1 MPSSARLLSFL
12 LSALLFAG
20 CSAQLVKTADEMA
33 ARGEWDEA
41 VLTYRDIYQKNPEK
55 LDYRMKYTRA
65 RIEAAQI
72 HFSRG
77 EEALSKGEH
86 ESAMLEFQ
94 AAILLDPSLERAK
107 SSLRKTKKIMDS
119 LYYYGKGVESLKGG
133 DEKGAKAAFKKA
145 VSLNPENQ
153 AASLELEK
161 LKKQQ
166 KVVMDGYELDIKSQA
181 NITLEFKDAGIK
193 KVFEVISRLSG
204 INFMFDSDVKDDRTT
219 VFLKNATFQQ
229 ALDLVLVTNKLSR
242 KVANENTIIIY
253 PSTPQK
259 TAQYEETMIK
269 VFYLAN
275 TDAKK
280 AVNLLRTMLR
290 ARDIIVHEE
299 LNAIVLRA
307 RPDAVELAQKI
318 LDATDLADAEVMLEV
333 SIMEIN
339 RNKAS
344 NLGIDLSP
352 DTITAAV
359 PTTGGTITLG
369 NLRKLASGELLI
381 GLPTAIL
388 NIKKEDLDAN
398 ILANPKIRVK
408 NNGKARIHVG
418 ERVPIITTT
427 VNQGVSTENV
437 QYQDVGLK
445 LSVEPT
451 VRQDEDIDIKLSL
464 EVSSL
469 GTRTTTSS
477 GSVVYQIGTRNTET
491 TLRLHDG
498 ETQVFGGLINDE
510 ERKTVAK
517 IPFLGDVPVIGKLF
531 ARADNSD
538 VKTEILL
545 SITPRVIRKLEVPEE
560 AAAGFLS
567 GRDENPSARPL
578 LEGFAPDEQAAF
590 PLMAPGLPG
599 MPGMDVPLPG
609 APVQIQPEPYP
620 PQSFP
625 PQPPEPPRQ

>member
-1 MPSSARLLSFL
+1 MPRYTRLLLSL
-12 LSALLFAG
+12 LSALIFAG
-20 CSAQLVKTADEMA
+20 CSAQMVRTADEMA

-41 VLTYRDIYQKNPEK
+41 VLTYRDVYQKDPGN
-55 LDYRMKYTRA
+55 LGYRMKYTRA
-65 RIEAAQI
+65 KSEAAQI
-72 HFSRG
+72 HFARG
-77 EEALSKGEH
+77 EEALAKGEH

-94 AAILLDPSLERAK
+94 AALLLDSSLEKAK
-107 SSLRKTKKIMDS
+107 SSMRKAKKEMDS
-119 LYYYGKGVESLKGG
+119 LYYYGKGMDALKNG
-133 DEKGAKAAFKKA
+133 DEKDAKSAFKKA
-145 VSLNPENQ
+145 VSLNRENQ
-153 AASLELEK
+153 AAAIEIDR

-166 KVVMDGYELDIKSQA
+166 KVVMDGYELDIRSQSP
-181 NITLEFKDAGIK
+181 ITLEFKDAGIK
-193 KVFEVISRLSG
+193 KVFEVISKLSG
-204 INFMFDSDVKDDRTT
+204 INFIFDSDVKDDRTT

-229 ALDLVLVTNKLSR
+229 ALDLVLMTSRLSR
-242 KVANENTIIIY
+242 KVVSENTIIIY
-253 PSTPQK
+253 PATPQK
-259 TAQYEETMIK
+259 SAQYEETMIR

-307 RPDAVELAQKI
+307 RPDAIELAQKI

-333 SIMEIN
+333 NIMEIN

-359 PTTGGTITLG
+359 PTTNGTITLG
-369 NLRKLASGELLI
+369 NLRKLASGDLLI

-398 ILANPKIRVK
+398 ILANPRIRVR
-408 NNGKARIHVG
+408 NNGKAKIHVG

-451 VRQDEDIDIKLSL
+451 VRQDEDIDLKLGL

-469 GTRTTTSS
+469 GTKTTTSS

-491 TLRLHDG
+491 VLRLHDG

-510 ERKTVAK
+510 ERKTVAR
-517 IPFLGDVPVIGKLF
+517 IPLLGEVPVIGKLF
-531 ARADNSD
+531 ARSDNSD

-545 SITPRVIRKLEVPEE
+545 SITPRVIRKLEVPDD

-578 LEGFAPDEQAAF
+578 LEGFAPDEQA
-590 PLMAPGLPG
+590 GLPLKTPPPAMEAPQP
-599 MPGMDVPLPG
+599 MP
-609 APVQIQPEPYP
+609 APPMQTQPEPYP
-620 PQSFP
+620 AQPFIQ
-625 PQPPEPPRQ
+625 QPPEPPMH